1 MMRALLTGNGP
12 SAKLIFPML
21 PRLITT
27 ALCGF
32 AVANAVAE
40 QPPATIDLSKFPAA
54 AVEDV
59 VVPVPSEIFIVL
71 DKLGTPNWKGEL
83 RDKLGT
89 NTGNRAQ
96 IALLLGT
103 VIADGFIAVEAED
116 SEKVKQIGQ
125 EVLVLADGINVR
137 KAVIARSKSITD
149 KAESKDWR
157 AVRSELDGALQ
168 DVRGAMQELGD
179 DELAQLVSLGGWIRG
194 TQVLTSIVGQNYSPA
209 GAELLNQPELLN
221 YFARRI
227 DEMRSRNLKKEELV
241 VKVRKL
247 LRDIKPIIGK
257 DTITVENVQKVN
269 KLTTDTVTAI
279 TSEDQ

>member
-1 MMRALLTGNGP
+1 MRALLTGNGP

-32 AVANAVAE
+32 AVANALAE
-40 QPPATIDLSKFPAA
+40 PPPSTIDLSKFPAA

-83 RDKLGT
+83 RDNLGT

-149 KAESKDWR
+149 KAEAKDWR

-269 KLTTDTVTAI
+269 KLTTDTVKAI

>member
-1 MMRALLTGNGP
+1 MRALLTGNGP

-32 AVANAVAE
+32 AVANALAE
-40 QPPATIDLSKFPAA
+40 PPPATIDLSKFPAA

-83 RDKLGT
+83 RDNLGT

-149 KAESKDWR
+149 KAEAKDWR

-227 DEMRSRNLKKEELV
+227 DEMRSKNLKKEELV

-257 DTITVENVQKVN
+257 ETITVENVQKVN
-269 KLTTDTVTAI
+269 KLTTDTVNAI

>member
-1 MMRALLTGNGP
+1 MRALLTGNGP

-32 AVANAVAE
+32 AVANALAE
-40 QPPATIDLSKFPAA
+40 PPPSTIDLSKFPAA

-83 RDKLGT
+83 RDNLGV

-157 AVRSELDGALQ
+157 SVRSELDGALQ

-227 DEMRSRNLKKEELV
+227 DEMRSKNLKKEELV

-257 DTITVENVQKVN
+257 DSITVENVQKVN
-269 KLTTDTVTAI
+269 KLTTDTVNAI

>member
-1 MMRALLTGNGP
+1 
-12 SAKLIFPML
+12 ML

-32 AVANAVAE
+32 AVANALAE
-40 QPPATIDLSKFPAA
+40 PPPSTIDLSKFPAA

-83 RDKLGT
+83 RDNLGT

-149 KAESKDWR
+149 KAEAKDWR

-269 KLTTDTVTAI
+269 KLTTDTVKAI

>member
-1 MMRALLTGNGP
+1 MRALLTGNGP

-32 AVANAVAE
+32 AVANALAE
-40 QPPATIDLSKFPAA
+40 PPPSTIDLSKFPAA

-83 RDKLGT
+83 RDNLGT

-149 KAESKDWR
+149 KAEAKDWR

-269 KLTTDTVTAI
+269 KLTTDTVNAI

>member
-1 MMRALLTGNGP
+1 MRALLTGNGP

-32 AVANAVAE
+32 AVANALAE
-40 QPPATIDLSKFPAA
+40 PPPSTIDLSKFPAA

-83 RDKLGT
+83 RDNLGT

-227 DEMRSRNLKKEELV
+227 DEMRSKNLKKEELV

-269 KLTTDTVTAI
+269 KLTTDTVNAI

>member
-1 MMRALLTGNGP
+1 MRALLTGNGP

-32 AVANAVAE
+32 AVANALAE
-40 QPPATIDLSKFPAA
+40 PPPATIDLSKFPAA

-83 RDKLGT
+83 RDNLGT

-227 DEMRSRNLKKEELV
+227 DEMRSKNLKKEELV

-257 DTITVENVQKVN
+257 ETITVENVQKVN
-269 KLTTDTVTAI
+269 KLTTDTVNAI